1 MGSGVFLAA
10 VVLLWFIVLV
20 PMVLTRRDTA
30 IDKAALDNESPT
42 ARVLKR
48 RTGATGT
55 RRSRRSFLMST
66 SESSPSPMAD
76 HDLSG
81 EIPQFVDDFD
91 DMVDTGIHDRYVD
104 DVEAHE
110 PDPAPELRERGP
122 RRTDSA
128 RERMLTRRRRTL
140 IVLTSL
146 IVVTLVVAIFLAPWV
161 WYVNVVFDL
170 MGVGY
175 MWHLRNEARREEER
189 RLRRESR
196 THAPSARYGFQ
207 DGAAEGRRSFAA
219 GAFVATDEAFDQ
231 EVTLDDEDVAFYD
244 VTDTHVAGD
253 AVLSG
258 HDYYAQAQDA
268 PEYDYE
274 DEAYGIHGTTSA
286 HPDEDDWNIPHA
298 V

>member
-42 ARVLKR
+42 ARVLRR
-48 RTGATGT
+48 RTGATGI
-55 RRSRRSFLMST
+55 RRSRRSSLMST
-66 SESSPSPMAD
+66 RESSPSPLAD
-76 HDLSG
+76 DDFNG
-81 EIPQFVDDFD
+81 EIPQVVEDFD

-104 DVEAHE
+104 DVEAHAPE
-110 PDPAPELRERGP
+110 PAPEPRERGP

-128 RERMLTRRRRTL
+128 RELMLARRRRTL

-146 IVVTLVVAIFLAPWV
+146 IVVTLLVAIFLASWV
-161 WYVNVVFDL
+161 WYVNIVLDL
-170 MGVGY
+170 MGAGY
-175 MWHLRNEARREEER
+175 LWHLRNEARREEER
-189 RLRRESR
+189 RLLRETRAQGTSGR
-196 THAPSARYGFQ
+196 FGFQ
-207 DGAAEGRRSFAA
+207 DGADQSRRSFAA

-231 EVTLDDEDVAFYD
+231 EVTLDDEDLAFYD
-244 VTDTHVAGD
+244 VSDTQVADD
-253 AVLSG
+253 ADMSG

-274 DEAYGIHGTTSA
+274 DEAYGIHGTTAA
-286 HPDEDDWNIPHA
+286 HPNEDDWNIPRA